1 MRGKV
6 GRAGFLSRPA
16 VPSRAR
22 VTDCESLPFGVG
34 DEASVEHVGEPPLQ
48 AAQRFHAGLAGC
60 DFAPEVGAAFGVVA
74 QLDDRGHV
82 QDVVHSPVPGPRQ
95 SVSNLF
101 AR

>member
-22 VTDCESLPFGVG
+22 VTGCAVSRLGVG
-34 DEASVEHVGEPPLQ
+34 DEASVEDVGEPSLQ
-48 AAQRFHAGLAGC
+48 GAQCFHAGLAGS
-60 DFAPEVGAAFGVVA
+60 DFAPEVGAALRVVA

-95 SVSNLF
+95 TVSDLF